1 MFFNIFKHLQRSI
14 PELKRKT
21 TCDKYS
27 RWESVIQ
34 LILHH

>member
-21 TCDKYS
+21 CDKYS